1 MTWEIFLGIVALCGF
16 ILTVVKT
23 VIPLTNAI
31 TLLTEKTAELSS
43 KIEDMDE
50 KKTKAHTELWEHNKE
65 QDKRLEEHAQ
75 RLHDLDGK

>member
-1 MTWEIFLGIVALCGF
+1 MTWEIVAGMVTLLGFVI
-16 ILTVVKT
+16 TVVKT

-43 KIEDMDE
+43 KMEDMDE
-50 KKTKAHTELWEHNKE
+50 KKTKAHKELWVYNKK
-65 QDKRLEEHAQ
+65 QDKRLDEHAQ